1 MPSGRAERLL
11 RLGGLA
17 ASVGLGAAGH
27 LLKGLGSKSVT
38 AALFTRENVE
48 RIVGGLTRMRG
59 AALKLGQMV
68 SMQEEGVFPP
78 VVEEIFSRVRDGANY
93 MPSWQLQVILREEW
107 GSDWRERIFS
117 EWEEVPLAAASIGQ
131 VHRGRLRETGQEVAV
146 KVQYP
151 GVAKSI
157 VSDLDNLKGIL
168 LFSQLLP
175 QGLFLENSIRVAQRE
190 LSWECDYQREAFYM
204 GRFRQLL
211 EKAAED
217 EPSMASSFR
226 VPRVYEEL
234 STGRILMS
242 DYLPGIPINR
252 LSSSDITQN
261 ERDRLGER
269 LFWLCLQE
277 IFKWR
282 CMQTDPNWS
291 NFLYDPITGGISL
304 LDFGAA
310 RDFDASFISGYGD
323 IIKAAAAQDRSA
335 IIEGSCRLGFLTGN
349 ETAQLIDAHVQAVQ
363 ALGLPFSGS
372 TPYDFGQA
380 TEEVTGKVRSL
391 IPTMLNY
398 RLTPPPEESYS
409 LHRKLSGIFLLC
421 TKLRARIDCSKL
433 LTRVLDRP
441 ESGDPPNTIG

>member
-27 LLKGLGSKSVT
+27 LLKGLGSRGVT

-48 RIVGGLTRMRG
+48 RIVSGLTRMRG

-131 VHRGRLRETGQEVAV
+131 VHRGRLRETGQEVAI

-157 VSDLDNLKGIL
+157 VSDLENLKGIL

-175 QGLFLENSIRVAQRE
+175 RGLFLENSIRVAQRE
-190 LSWECDYQREAFYM
+190 LAWECDYRREAHYM
-204 GRFRQLL
+204 RRFHQLL
-211 EKAAED
+211 ERAAEE
-217 EPSMASSFR
+217 EPAMASSFR

-234 STGRILMS
+234 STGRILVS
-242 DYLPGIPINR
+242 DYLPGIPINK
-252 LSSSDITQN
+252 LGSSDITQS
-261 ERDRLGER
+261 ERNRLGER

-291 NFLYDPITGGISL
+291 NFLYDPVTGRISL

-310 RDFDASFISGYGD
+310 RDFDVDFVSGYSD
-323 IIKAAAAQDRSA
+323 IIRAAATQDRSA
-335 IIEGSCRLGFLTGN
+335 IIEGSRRLGFLTGD
-349 ETAQLIDAHVQAVQ
+349 ETEQMIDAHLQAVQ
-363 ALGLPFSGS
+363 ALGLPFSS
-372 TPYDFGQA
+372 PTPYDFGQA
-380 TEEVTGKVRSL
+380 SEEVTGKVRGL

-398 RLTPPPEESYS
+398 RLTAPPEESYS

-421 TKLRARIDCSKL
+421 TKLKAHIDCSGL
-433 LTRVLDRP
+433 LKHAIGRP
-441 ESGDPPNTIG
+441 EGKDPSRTIG